1 MKITLDFLERLFSGS
16 LPFVLTVLLGGYFTI
31 KTRFFQFKNLVPSF
45 LVLKGE
51 KGDKKASFLA
61 MCNSLSAAIGT
72 GNIVGVAAAVSLGG
86 AGAIFWMW
94 ITALLG
100 MVIKAGEIA
109 LGVYYREKNG
119 DNFQGGP
126 IFYIKNGLNKKWGFL
141 GAIFAVLGLAS
152 SFFCGNITQINSA
165 AASVSQSMWI
175 RLIIG
180 VIAAAVI
187 FFVIRGGVKKIFSFL
202 GVLLP
207 FMSVL
212 YILLCVG
219 VLVLNLEE
227 IAPAFYKI
235 FIGAVSPKSVTGGAV
250 GSVIS
255 VISIGAS
262 KGIFS
267 NEAGLGT
274 AAIAH
279 SSVRNTTPKTQSLFG
294 IFEVF
299 VDTILICTLTGLTI
313 LTSGVIID
321 YGTVPDKIL
330 TVSAFSTVYGNFSEY
345 LLSVMLLLFGI
356 SSVIGWASYGISFAD
371 FLFGE
376 KAVKFFTLIY
386 PIISVIGAVS
396 SGVIVWRLAELFNGF
411 MVIINLLVMSF
422 LSKEVIL
429 MLKGNKI
436 DKTKNKKHKGFF
448 KK

>member
-1 MKITLDFLERLFSGS
+1 MNITLNFLERLFSGS
-16 LPFVLTVLLGGYFTI
+16 FPFVLTVFLGGYFTL

-45 LVLKGE
+45 FFLRKK
-51 KGDKKASFLA
+51 KGDRKASFLA

-141 GAIFAVLGLAS
+141 ATAFAVLGLAS
-152 SFFCGNITQINSA
+152 SFFCGNVTQINSA
-165 AASVSQSMWI
+165 ALAVSQNHLI
-175 RLIIG
+175 RFIIG
-180 VIAAAVI
+180 GLSGCII
-187 FFVIRGGVKKIFSFL
+187 FFVIRGGVTKIYGFL
-202 GVLLP
+202 GLLLP

-219 VLVLNLEE
+219 VLALNYEE
-227 IAPAFYKI
+227 IAPAFLKI
-235 FIGAVSPKSVTGGAV
+235 FVGAFSPKSVTGGAV

-279 SSVRNTTPKTQSLFG
+279 ATPENATPKQQSLFG

-299 VDTILICTLTGLTI
+299 IDTILICTLTGLTI

-321 YGTVPDKIL
+321 YGTVSDKLL
-330 TVSAFSTVYGNFSEY
+330 TVSAFSTVYGDFSSY
-345 LLSVMLLLFGI
+345 ILSIMLLLFGI
-356 SSVIGWASYGISFAD
+356 SSVIGWATYGISFAD
-371 FLFGE
+371 FLLGK
-376 KAVKFFTLIY
+376 KAVKIYVFIY
-386 PIISVIGAVS
+386 PIVSVIGAVS

-429 MLKGNKI
+429 LLKGNEI
-436 DKTKNKKHKGFF
+436 DKTKDKKHKGFF

>member
-1 MKITLDFLERLFSGS
+1 MNVTLNFFERLFSGS
-16 LPFVLTVLLGGYFTI
+16 IPFVLTIVLGGFLTV
-31 KTRFFQFKNLVPSF
+31 KSGFFQFKKFLPSF
-45 LVLKGE
+45 RFLNE
-51 KGDKKASFLA
+51 KDKKASFLA

-94 ITALLG
+94 VTALLG

-109 LGVYYREKNG
+109 LGIVYREKSG
-119 DNFQGGP
+119 EKFLGGP
-126 IFYIKNGLNKKWGFL
+126 IYYIKNGLGEKCKFL
-141 GAIFAVLGLAS
+141 AFIFAVLGVIS
-152 SFFCGNITQINSA
+152 SFFCGNVTQINSA
-165 AASVSQSMWI
+165 VSLVSQSGLI
-175 RLIIG
+175 RLFIG
-180 VIAAAVI
+180 VLAAVI
-187 FFVIRGGVKKIFSFL
+187 TFFVIRGGLKKISGFL
-202 GVLLP
+202 GFVLP

-219 VLVLNLEE
+219 VLALNYKE
-227 IAPAFYKI
+227 IGGAFYKI
-235 FIGAVSPKSVTGGAV
+235 FVGAVSPKSVTGGAV
-250 GSVIS
+250 GSVIT
-255 VISIGAS
+255 VMSIGAS

-279 SSVRNTTPKTQSLFG
+279 SSVRNTTPKTQSFFG

-321 YGTVPDKIL
+321 YGTVSDKLL

-345 LLSVMLLLFGI
+345 ILSVMLLLFGI
-356 SSVIGWASYGISFAD
+356 SSIIGWASYGLNFAD

-376 KAVKFFTLIY
+376 KAVKIYVFIY
-386 PIISVIGAVS
+386 PIFCVIGAVS
-396 SGVIVWRLAELFNGF
+396 SGVTVWRLAELFNGF

-429 MLKGNKI
+429 LLKGNEI
-436 DKTKNKKHKGFF
+436 DKTKDKKYY
-448 KK
+448 

>member
-1 MKITLDFLERLFSGS
+1 MDITLDFLERLFSGS
-16 LPFVLTVLLGGYFTI
+16 FPFALTVFLGGYFTL
-31 KTRFFQFKNLVPSF
+31 KTRFFQFKNLAPSF
-45 LVLKGE
+45 CFLSSK
-51 KGDKKASFLA
+51 KGDRKASFLA

-141 GAIFAVLGLAS
+141 GVAFAVLGLVS

-165 AASVSQSMWI
+165 AVSISQNYLI

-180 VIAAAVI
+180 ILSGIII
-187 FFVIRGGVKKIFSFL
+187 FFVIRGGVKKIFGFL
-202 GVLLP
+202 GVILP

-219 VLVLNLEE
+219 VLVLNFEE
-227 IAPAFYKI
+227 IAPAFLKI
-235 FIGAVSPKSVTGGAV
+235 FIGAISPKSVTGGAV
-250 GSVIS
+250 GSVIG

-279 SSVRNTTPKTQSLFG
+279 SSPKNATPKEQSLFG

-321 YGTVPDKIL
+321 YGTVSDKLL

-376 KAVKFFTLIY
+376 KAVKVFTLIY
-386 PIISVIGAVS
+386 PIVSVIGAVS
-396 SGVIVWRLAELFNGF
+396 SGVVAWRLAELFNGF

-429 MLKGNKI
+429 LLKGNEI
-436 DKTKNKKHKGFF
+436 DKTKDKKHL
-448 KK
+448 